1 MISRSY
7 RETGRCASGYGGA
20 ICMYAAGNRH
30 EQTKPGETDRAG
42 ATWPVPYRGERRN
55 VRIRCRR
62 HGVGALWGHI
72 GLGIAGAPTL
82 RRYFDFRRQGAVGE
96 NNKPKGKVK
105 Q

>member
-1 MISRSY
+1 MDFRSH

-30 EQTKPGETDRAG
+30 EQTKPGGTDRAG

-62 HGVGALWGHI
+62 RGVGTLWGHS
-72 GLGIAGAPTL
+72 GLGFAGRVET
-82 RRYFDFRRQGAVGE
+82 GAHLSISRGVVSRG
-96 NNKPKGKVK
+96 
-105 Q
+105 